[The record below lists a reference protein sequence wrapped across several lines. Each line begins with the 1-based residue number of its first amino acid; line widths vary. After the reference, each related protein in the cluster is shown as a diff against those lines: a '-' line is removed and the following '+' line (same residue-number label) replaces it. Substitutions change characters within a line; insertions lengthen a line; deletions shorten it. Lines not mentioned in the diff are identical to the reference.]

1 MRKIML
7 LLLALVLCF
16 SLFACKNTQVTD
28 PGSSQAS
35 TSPTASGPD
44 ENTAAY
50 YVGEWKASEKV
61 SDDGEYQICT
71 AILNED
77 GTATY
82 KGDSGTWE
90 FFKDRNMIVF
100 TAEGGKLATLDIS
113 TKSKKTV
120 LMIGELVYYRASEF
134 EEAY

>member
-16 SLFACKNTQVTD
+16 SLFACKNTQVTE
-28 PGSSQAS
+28 QTS
-35 TSPTASGPD
+35 TPVSTTPTESGPD
-44 ENTAAY
+44 TDTAAY
-50 YVGEWKASEKV
+50 YVGEWKASEKI
-61 SDDGEYQICT
+61 SDEGEYQVCT

-82 KGDSGTWE
+82 RGNAGTWE
-90 FFKDRNMIVF
+90 YRKDENMIVF
-100 TAEGGKLATLDIS
+100 TDADGKTAPLDIS
-113 TKSKKTV
+113 TKSGKTV